1 MNNSPVDGWRLNHT
15 VGLAEPTAL
24 QNLVHFYENKTIT
37 YLRKNNNPGHP
48 SDEAIQRMGR
58 LATD

>member
-1 MNNSPVDGWRLNHT
+1 MNNSPVDRWCLNHT
-15 VGLAEPTAL
+15 AGPAEPTAL

-37 YLRKNNNPGHP
+37 YLRNNSNPGHP